1 MFVRGIIVW
10 SFRMALVR
18 GPYPEQLVTAGKG
31 FGGGAVPE
39 DAHFGDTS
47 GWVAMVTL
55 ETLRERRRDILA
67 IASRHGASNI
77 RVFGSVARGEARP
90 DSDVDFLVD
99 FEDGV
104 SLMDHAGLMVDLEDF
119 LHCKVDVGA
128 ARALKPRIRDR
139 VLTDAL
145 PL

>member
-1 MFVRGIIVW
+1 
-10 SFRMALVR
+10 
-18 GPYPEQLVTAGKG
+18 
-31 FGGGAVPE
+31 
-39 DAHFGDTS
+39 
-47 GWVAMVTL
+47 MVTL
-55 ETLRERRRDILA
+55 EALRERRRDILA
-67 IASRHGASNI
+67 IASRHGASNVRI
-77 RVFGSVARGEARP
+77 FGSVARGEARP

-99 FEDGV
+99 FEEGV
-104 SLMDHAGLMVDLEDF
+104 SLMDHAGLMVDLEEF